1 MGDPKVGLRTSI
13 REQLRLLPRST
24 VAARSERIAG
34 LLFES
39 ELWRDSGAIFSFLS
53 LSTEVDTEL
62 INDATLAAGK
72 LLALPRIEGEHLSF
86 RRVTNLAG
94 PWERNSYRIREPP
107 AGLPPI
113 SPGALGEAALPA
125 LLLVPGLAFDR
136 RGNRLGRGK
145 GFYDRLLAA
154 TGAPGGISG
163 RNGREAAASTLRG
176 MAAGLTSVGLC
187 FAAQLAREVPV
198 GPLDRRVDLL
208 LTEEGLLRS
217 EALEQQGDHR

>member
-1 MGDPKVGLRTSI
+1 MGDPKAGLRASI

-24 VAARSERIAG
+24 VAARSERIAE

-39 ELWRDSGAIFSFLS
+39 ELWRDSAAIFSFLS
-53 LSTEVDTEL
+53 LSTEVDTGL
-62 INDATLAAGK
+62 INDAALAAGK
-72 LLALPRIEGEHLSF
+72 LLALPRIEGESLSF
-86 RRVTNLAG
+86 RQVTNLAG
-94 PWERNSYRIREPP
+94 PWERNSYRIREPG
-107 AGLPPI
+107 AGLPPA
-113 SPGALGEAALPA
+113 SPSTLVEAALPA

-154 TGAPGGISG
+154 TGAPRGISG
-163 RNGREAAASTLRG
+163 RDSRDAAASAPRR

-187 FAAQLAREVPV
+187 FAAQLAMEVPV

-208 LTEEGLLRS
+208 LTEDGLLRPK
-217 EALEQQGDHR
+217 ALEQQEDHR